1 MKRMSWIL
9 FSVFVFLFFFSPET
23 RAQVQ
28 WWQDKVMQ
36 EKYKLSEAQIK
47 DMESLYIA
55 FIAKRRDL
63 AEQSVKHQQALTS
76 LLQQERLNEAAIE
89 NKMKELEQVRTVLF
103 NEAVRTK
110 IAIRKLLTPDQI
122 KIIAADNPILLAS
135 EAPRPKRPLRNP
147 IPTREKIPPRQP
159 N

>member
-1 MKRMSWIL
+1 MKRATLVFIL
-9 FSVFVFLFFFSPET
+9 ALLFFFSADA

-36 EKYKLSEAQIK
+36 EKYKLSEAQVK
-47 DMESLYIA
+47 DMDALYNA

-63 AEQSVKHQQALTS
+63 AEQSVKHQKALTA
-76 LLQQERLNEAAIE
+76 LLEQERLDEQAIE
-89 NKMKELEQVRTVLF
+89 KKMKELEQVRTVLF

-122 KIIAADNPILLAS
+122 KTIAADNPVLLAS
-135 EAPRPKRPLRNP
+135 EAPRPKRPLRSP
-147 IPTREKIPPRQP
+147 VPTREKIPPRQP

>member
-1 MKRMSWIL
+1 MKTARLIMIL
-9 FSVFVFLFFFSPET
+9 ALVCLFTADAS
-23 RAQVQ
+23 AQVQ

-36 EKYKLSEAQIK
+36 EKYKLSEAQTK
-47 DMESLYIA
+47 EMDSLYSA

-63 AEQSVKHQQALTS
+63 AEQSVKHQQALTA
-76 LLQQERLNEAAIE
+76 LLEQERLDEAAIE
-89 NKMKELEQVRTVLF
+89 KKMKELEQVRTVLF

-122 KIIAADNPILLAS
+122 KTIAADNPILLAS
-135 EAPRPKRPLRNP
+135 EAPRPKRPLRSP
-147 IPTREKIPPRQP
+147 VPTREKIPPRQP